1 MTLVLFRSA
10 SLAAAID
17 YLAAMFGLGA
27 SGPARVPA
35 DGAGGLWIV
44 AGCLTLLALHWCE
57 AQLLTR
63 RATRL
68 LLRLDGYVLRAVFTG
83 LAIFLLLLP
92 KAQIPF
98 IYFRF

>member
-1 MTLVLFRSA
+1 LVFFRSA
-10 SLAAAID
+10 NLTAATG
-17 YLAAMFGLGA
+17 YLTAMFGLGA
-27 SGPARVPA
+27 SGSARVPA

-44 AGCLTLLALHWCE
+44 AGCLTLLVLHWCE

-68 LLRLDGYVLRAVFTG
+68 LLRLDGYVLRAVLIG
-83 LAIFLLLLP
+83 LAIGILLLP
-92 KAQIPF
+92 KAQQVPF